1 MAPVW
6 QKLMKNV
13 WTWTNQLHILIT
25 YTWDLLNVKAHRM
38 KRILNNI
45 RRCLYHE
52 FLLEQ
57 QKNYRCGRNLT
68 QKQQRGLATWKG
80 VVEKCVERYCVL
92 ASKNSGAVKTKF
104 QVHAWMI
111 INSNRKNLNQLVN
124 HPDCLTLLAFGTNW
138 ETRQSLVCQ
147 QTCKNSHKMDSVL
160 RQTIGKIDC
169 IHSSH
174 MISDNIVMWVTRF
187 SIVDWVYFKTQTLLE
202 ILRTQNLPREK
213 SYVSSEAEH
222 LSPSVGCARSKH
234 QYPTVLQRLK
244 SFFGCWTTHGWNTC
258 SRSLGRGN

>member
-1 MAPVW
+1 
-6 QKLMKNV
+6 
-13 WTWTNQLHILIT
+13 
-25 YTWDLLNVKAHRM
+25 M

-104 QVHAWMI
+104 QVPAWMI
-111 INSNRKNLNQLVN
+111 INPNRKNLNQLEN
-124 HPDCLTLLAFGTNW
+124 HPDCLTLLAFGANW
-138 ETRQSLVCQ
+138 ETRQSMVCQ
-147 QTCKNSHKMDSVL
+147 QTCKNSHNMDSVF
-160 RQTIGKIDC
+160 RQTLGTIDC

-174 MISDNIVMWVTRF
+174 MIFRQYCHVGNTAQHCRLGLFQDSDF
-187 SIVDWVYFKTQTLLE
+187 AGDLEDSKSISRD
-202 ILRTQNLPREK
+202 
-213 SYVSSEAEH
+213 
-222 LSPSVGCARSKH
+222 
-234 QYPTVLQRLK
+234 VLC
-244 SFFGCWTTHGWNTC
+244 FFG
-258 SRSLGRGN
+258 SRHIGLHQLDVQEANISIPQFCRD